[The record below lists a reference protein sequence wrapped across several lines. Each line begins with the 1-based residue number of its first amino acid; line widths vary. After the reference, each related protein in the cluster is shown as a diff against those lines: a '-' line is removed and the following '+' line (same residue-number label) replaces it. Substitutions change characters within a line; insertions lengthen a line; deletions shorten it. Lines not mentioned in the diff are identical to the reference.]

1 MQSFQYSKL
10 QLYSLFTLRV
20 FIGWYFLYEGL
31 AKVFTPNWSAYGYLI
46 DSKGI
51 FAPLFVQL
59 AENPAMLS
67 VVNFINVWGL
77 TLVGLSLILGLFTK
91 TGYIGAILFLL
102 LFYLS
107 HPPLLS
113 AEYIL
118 PTEGSYL
125 WIDKNLIML
134 VAVVVLM
141 LFPTSKIIGFDS
153 LLFRKKNRSFSGN
166 PQAGV
171 SSADNFT
178 GNNEI
183 LM

>member
-1 MQSFQYSKL
+1 MQSFQYNKL

-51 FAPLFVQL
+51 FAPLFLQL

-67 VVNFINVWGL
+67 FINFVNVWGL
-77 TLVGLSLILGLFTK
+77 TLVGLLLILGLFTRI
-91 TGYIGAILFLL
+91 GYFGAIFFLAM
-102 LFYLS
+102 FYLS
-107 HPPLLS
+107 HPPLLHVN
-113 AEYIL
+113 YIL

-125 WIDKNLIML
+125 WIDKNLVML

-141 LFPTSKIIGFDS
+141 LFPTSRFIGLDS
-153 LLFRKKNRSFSGN
+153 LWMHSKKKSH
-166 PQAGV
+166 
-171 SSADNFT
+171 T
-178 GNNEI
+178 
-183 LM
+183 